1 MAAHDSVGHQ
11 TTRVKS
17 GGEPS
22 IEPVTLG
29 EARAWLR
36 IDILDHDQLI
46 QDAIEAARNTVED
59 HLRSQLLTATM
70 ETRLD
75 WFPKDADRILR
86 LFRGPVQSITSIK
99 YQDVD
104 DVQQTQDLAKLSQDL
119 DSMPA
124 RIRPKQGETWPAVRN
139 DLNVVVIE
147 YESGFGDALSNIPTS
162 IRAALRMLV
171 LDLYVNPGAQA
182 ETRLVENATYEALL
196 APHRA
201 LLVE

>member
-1 MAAHDSVGHQ
+1 MAAHDIASHQ
-11 TTRVKS
+11 TTRVKP

-22 IEPVTLG
+22 LEPVTLD

-46 QDAIEAARNTVED
+46 QDAIKAARNTVED

-70 ETRLD
+70 EARLD
-75 WFPKDADRILR
+75 WFPKGADRILR
-86 LFRGPVQSITSIK
+86 LLRGPVQSITSIK

-104 DVQQTQDLAKLSQDL
+104 DVQQTLDLAKLSQDL
-119 DSMPA
+119 NSMPA
-124 RIRPKQGETWPAVRN
+124 RIRPKTGETWPAVRS
-139 DLNVVVIE
+139 DLNVIVIE
-147 YESGFGDALSNIPTS
+147 YKSGYGDALSDIPTG

-171 LDLYVNPGAQA
+171 LDLYVHPGTQA
-182 ETRLVENATYEALL
+182 ETRLVENTTYEALL